1 MTIKTTG
8 SAQGDSFKTSKTGLS
23 GGFVKNDASGN
34 FEFDQPGAGGPP
46 VIGGSIW
53 DLIETKNIASDVTT
67 ITFAGLDGDV
77 DKVYKMVFR
86 NKYTPATNNTW
97 SLRPNG
103 LTTNQISVNFNQR
116 NAGSTN
122 PSLFVVTQLNILQQR
137 LVHFGGTLYFNAAT
151 GQIRQMIQHL
161 AFDRTSLGRIGTSHT
176 AGAWTDTTTNVT
188 SLVVASAVAGGITA
202 GSIWSL
208 YRINE

>member
-8 SAQGDSFKTSKTGLS
+8 SADGGSFKTSKTGLS

-53 DLIETKNIASDVTT
+53 DLIETKNIASDVTS
-67 ITFAGLDGDV
+67 ITFAGLNGDV

-86 NKYTPATNNTW
+86 NKYTPATSCFW
-97 SLRPNG
+97 ELRPNG
-103 LTTNQISVNFNQR
+103 LTTNQRSVNFSQR
-116 NAGSTN
+116 NAGSNN
-122 PSLFVVTQLNILQQR
+122 PSVFATNTLNILGQR
-137 LVHFGGTLYFNAAT
+137 LVHFAGTLYFCAAT

-161 AFDRTSLGRIGTSHT
+161 AFDRTSLGRIGTNHA
-176 AGAWTDTTTNVT
+176 AGAWTDTTTNLT
-188 SLVVASAVAGGITA
+188 SLDVTATVAGAIKA